1 MRIAIPTNDKEH
13 LFKRSGRAKGF
24 LILDIEK
31 DAVAVVDYRKNNHAH
46 NHDHSGNEQHGHSH
60 KEIVNALNDCRYLM
74 VNMIGKHFG
83 KDLKEAGIQVFV
95 TDKEAI
101 SDAVEEFKVE
111 VLP

>member
-31 DAVAVVDYRKNNHAH
+31 DAHTVVDYRKNSHSH
-46 NHDHSGNEQHGHSH
+46 NHDHSDNKQHGHSH
-60 KEIVNALNDCRYLM
+60 KEIVDALKDCRYLM
-74 VNMIGKHFG
+74 VKMIGKHFG

-95 TDKEAI
+95 TDKDSI
-101 SDAVEEFKVE
+101 SDAVEEFKVAI
-111 VLP
+111 LP

>member
-24 LILDIEK
+24 LIMDIEK
-31 DAVAVVDYRKNNHAH
+31 DAFSVVDYRKNNHTH
-46 NHDHSGNEQHGHSH
+46 NHDHSDNEQNGHSH
-60 KEIVNALNDCRYLM
+60 KEAVDALKDCRYLM
-74 VNMIGKHFG
+74 VNMVGKHFV
-83 KDLKEAGIQVFV
+83 KDLKDAGIQVFI

-111 VLP
+111 ILP